1 MIDKHIKGLSNNR
14 ISKQNNRSLSR
25 MKQEGSDAKGASKRL
40 RLYALWLKP
49 KAPLQHTLQ
58 DGDR

>member
-1 MIDKHIKGLSNNR
+1 
-14 ISKQNNRSLSR
+14 